1 MKSSIILFLSTVCF
15 MTISLAQT
23 EEQKLQAFIDNHV
36 KTVEPKFKA
45 MNIANWNASASGEKK
60 YYDEQAALELDV
72 RRIYSNKEEFEQ
84 IKRWMGSNAI
94 KEPLLH
100 RQLIVLYNSYL
111 PNQLDSALLKQ
122 IVDKAAEIANK
133 FNTFR
138 GTIDGKEVT
147 DNDIVEIL
155 QKETDS
161 SKREKAWEASKM
173 VGKAVAP
180 MIVELVR
187 LRNEAA
193 RRLGFQNYYEMMLV
207 TAEQSENEVIAV
219 FDELKKLTDKPFA
232 QLKSEIDT
240 KLAAKW
246 GIDPAAMK
254 PWHYQDR
261 FFQEAPQMSEVDF
274 DKYFAGK
281 KVEDLGRSFYANFG
295 LPVDDILKNS
305 DLYER
310 KGKYQ
315 HAFETDIDRLG
326 DIRVMLNIKNNHE
339 WMSTMLHELGHGVYS
354 KNERRD
360 LPFLLRSEAHI
371 FLTEGIAEL
380 MERQA
385 DNADWL
391 HLMVGVDDKEKE
403 QIREAGKENLRMK
416 ELIFCRWTQ
425 VMVRFERGMYQNPDQ
440 NLNKLWWDLVSEYQL
455 IKCPEGRNEPDWA
468 AKIHLAQVPV
478 YYHNY
483 QLGELFASQLQ
494 HYIAVQIL
502 KDPSN
507 PEPSYANHP
516 EIGRYLKERGF
527 APGATMRWDELVR
540 YATGEPLTAKYFAEE
555 FVK

>member
-1 MKSSIILFLSTVCF
+1 MKSSIILLLLTVCF
-15 MTISLAQT
+15 MAISFAQT
-23 EEQKLQAFIDNHV
+23 EEQKLQTFIDNHV
-36 KTVEPKFKA
+36 KIVEPKFKA
-45 MNIANWNASASGEKK
+45 LNIANWQASATGEKK
-60 YYDEQAALELDV
+60 YYDEQSVLQLEV
-72 RRIYSNKEEFEQ
+72 RNIYSNKEEFAQ
-84 IKRWMGSNAI
+84 VKYWMESGAI

-100 RQLIVLYNSYL
+100 RQLVVLYNNYL
-111 PNQLDSALLKQ
+111 PNQLDSALLKK
-122 IVDKAAEIANK
+122 ITDKETEIASK
-133 FNTFR
+133 FNVFR
-138 GTIDGKEVT
+138 AVIDGKEVT
-147 DNDIVEIL
+147 DNDIVAIL

-161 SKREKAWEASKM
+161 AKRQKAWEASKT

-180 MIVELVR
+180 MVIELVK

-193 RRLGFQNYYEMMLV
+193 HKLGFKNYYEMMLV
-207 TAEQSENEVIAV
+207 TAEQSEAEVIAV
-219 FDELKKLTDKPFA
+219 FDELKTLTDKPFA

-240 KLAAKW
+240 KLAARW
-246 GIDPAAMK
+246 GIAPAAMQ

-261 FFQEAPQMSEVDF
+261 FFQEAPQMSEIDF

-281 KVEDLGRSFYANFG
+281 RVEDLGRSFYSNFG

-310 KGKYQ
+310 PGKYQ

-326 DIRVMLNIKNNHE
+326 DIRVMLNIKDNHE
-339 WMSTMLHELGHGVYS
+339 WMGTMLHELGHAVYS

-371 FLTEGIAEL
+371 FITEGIAEL

-391 HLMVGVDDKEKE
+391 HQMVGVDEKEKE
-403 QIREAGKENLRMK
+403 QIRAAGTENLRMK

-440 NLNKLWWDLVSEYQL
+440 NLNKLWWDLVAEYQL

-483 QLGELFASQLQ
+483 QLGELFASQVQ
-494 HYIAVQIL
+494 HYIATQIL

-507 PEPSYANHP
+507 SEPSYANHP
-516 EIGRYLKERGF
+516 EIGQYLKERVF
-527 APGATMRWDELVR
+527 APGATMRWDELMR

>member
-1 MKSSIILFLSTVCF
+1 
-15 MTISLAQT
+15 
-23 EEQKLQAFIDNHV
+23 
-36 KTVEPKFKA
+36 
-45 MNIANWNASASGEKK
+45 
-60 YYDEQAALELDV
+60 
-72 RRIYSNKEEFEQ
+72 
-84 IKRWMGSNAI
+84 
-94 KEPLLH
+94 
-100 RQLIVLYNSYL
+100 
-111 PNQLDSALLKQ
+111 
-122 IVDKAAEIANK
+122 
-133 FNTFR
+133 
-138 GTIDGKEVT
+138 
-147 DNDIVEIL
+147 
-155 QKETDS
+155 
-161 SKREKAWEASKM
+161 
-173 VGKAVAP
+173 
-180 MIVELVR
+180 
-187 LRNEAA
+187 
-193 RRLGFQNYYEMMLV
+193 
-207 TAEQSENEVIAV
+207 
-219 FDELKKLTDKPFA
+219 
-232 QLKSEIDT
+232 
-240 KLAAKW
+240 
-246 GIDPAAMK
+246 
-254 PWHYQDR
+254 
-261 FFQEAPQMSEVDF
+261 MSEVDF

-326 DIRVMLNIKNNHE
+326 DIRVMLNIKDNHE

-403 QIREAGKENLRMK
+403 RIREAGKENLRMK

-483 QLGELFASQLQ
+483 QLGRALCISDSALHCSANIKRSVESRTVVCKSSGNRTVSKRTRLRPRRNHALGR
-494 HYIAVQIL
+494 IGALCNRRTPDCQIFCRRIREMIL
-502 KDPSN
+502 
-507 PEPSYANHP
+507 
-516 EIGRYLKERGF
+516 R
-527 APGATMRWDELVR
+527 
-540 YATGEPLTAKYFAEE
+540 
-555 FVK
+555 